1 MPGVDEPAPVQEHE
15 QGSTDMQNVRGAKE
29 VSVEMLSVLAPFM
42 INNVIVN
49 YAR

>member
-1 MPGVDEPAPVQEHE
+1 MHHVGLIEITPDNRIGEVVPV
-15 QGSTDMQNVRGAKE
+15 R
-29 VSVEMLSVLAPFM
+29 SVEMLSVLAPLM